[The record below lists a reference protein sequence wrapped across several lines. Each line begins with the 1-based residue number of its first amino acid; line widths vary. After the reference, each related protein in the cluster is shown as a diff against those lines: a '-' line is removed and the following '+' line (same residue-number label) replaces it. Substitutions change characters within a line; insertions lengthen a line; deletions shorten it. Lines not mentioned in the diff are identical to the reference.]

1 MREAQ
6 IIISSDA
13 TLSEVLPTL
22 YEFVQ
27 IRVEFVEHYAPNA
40 TLSDVVTRETLL
52 NLINALN
59 RLIALPPAIEKGSL
73 ERLRDLECSPN
84 SNN

>member
-27 IRVEFVEHYAPNA
+27 IRVEFVEDYAPNA
-40 TLSDVVTRETLL
+40 TLSDVVSRETLQK
-52 NLINALN
+52 LIDALN
-59 RLIALPPAIEKGSL
+59 RLIAIPSAIA
-73 ERLRDLECSPN
+73 RN
-84 SNN
+84 